1 MIKIKVDAQMT
12 SIFVQAPFKI
22 LDVLHSKMF
31 ANIDSINDKIVVEFY
46 DVIEESAFNAA
57 TSNKDDT
64 SNLRLL
70 SMKVFDVR
78 DLPFNEQG

>member
-12 SIFVQAPFKI
+12 QIFVQAPFKI

-46 DVIEESAFNAA
+46 DVIEEAA
-57 TSNKDDT
+57 
-64 SNLRLL
+64 
-70 SMKVFDVR
+70 FDV
-78 DLPFNEQG
+78 